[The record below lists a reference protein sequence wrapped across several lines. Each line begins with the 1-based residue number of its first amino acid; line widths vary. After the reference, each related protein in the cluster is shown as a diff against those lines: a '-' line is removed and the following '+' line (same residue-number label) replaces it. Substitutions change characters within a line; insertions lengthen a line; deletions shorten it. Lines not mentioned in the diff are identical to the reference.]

1 MSGEAPR
8 SGKDSIGK
16 VESRMNEEALEARS
30 AAFQHATA
38 GTRGMTTYGT
48 GKPGVGAE
56 HMRKVRKREE
66 AAAKRKAAR
75 EEAEHE

>member
-1 MSGEAPR
+1 MTEPPR

-16 VESRMNEEALEARS
+16 VQSRMNDEALEARS

-38 GTRGMTTYGT
+38 GRRGMTTYGT

-56 HMRKVRKREE
+56 HMEQVRKRE
-66 AAAKRKAAR
+66 AAQAKR
-75 EEAEHE
+75 EAQAQG